1 MEGES
6 NNVLG
11 AAKLGEI
18 SLYHPFWN
26 WVVLACG
33 AVAVMLFIEYLWDRR
48 KK

>member
-1 MEGES
+1 MAGES

-11 AAKLGEI
+11 AAKLGEL

-33 AVAVMLFIEYLWDRR
+33 AVAIMLAIEYFWDNR
-48 KK
+48 KR